1 MIDMERRRGCLPYRF
16 LHTYNR
22 AEAEATVTSA
32 LLKALVTRNN
42 REEAK
47 SVPVGDENARYIVLK
62 RTGPAGHFQ
71 YIEDVATGCA
81 CFSHDRLPDVFRSL
95 WGIR

>member
-22 AEAEATVTSA
+22 AEAEATVTNA
-32 LLKALVTRNN
+32 MLKALVARNN
-42 REEAK
+42 EEEVKGGA
-47 SVPVGDENARYIVLK
+47 VGDNVRYIVLK

-71 YIEDVATGCA
+71 YIEDGTSGCA
-81 CFSHDRLPDVFRSL
+81 CFSADRLPDVFRSL
-95 WGIR
+95 WGVR